1 MKQRNRRLVAILC
14 VLCMLF
20 SSMPVSAYTDPS
32 PATPTDLGP
41 ASGHETPEDP
51 QDTDLPEET
60 WETWQEDEPAAE
72 DEPADEDSEYLDDLG
87 GLDNPENPDEPL
99 FTGPEADLEL
109 SGSNDIL
116 VEGSLEGNPP
126 ADYLIRFTPEKNQ
139 TLWVILKADGEL
151 EATVTAENEDTVK
164 QMVSDPAAEDGQTV
178 LVLPYY
184 KVRTDE
190 TYLIRISGNA
200 PAAFSLRMV
209 KTSILKA
216 EEESEAE
223 PETPSDEDSVELDET
238 PVEPETPAY
247 EESAE
252 PDEAPENIPEDTRL
266 IACPLYETSLSFPQ
280 RNLCFFCS
288 SKKLL

>member
-1 MKQRNRRLVAILC
+1 M
-14 VLCMLF
+14 
-20 SSMPVSAYTDPS
+20 
-32 PATPTDLGP
+32 
-41 ASGHETPEDP
+41 
-51 QDTDLPEET
+51 
-60 WETWQEDEPAAE
+60 
-72 DEPADEDSEYLDDLG
+72 
-87 GLDNPENPDEPL
+87 
-99 FTGPEADLEL
+99 
-109 SGSNDIL
+109 
-116 VEGSLEGNPP
+116 
-126 ADYLIRFTPEKNQ
+126 
-139 TLWVILKADGEL
+139 
-151 EATVTAENEDTVK
+151 K

-252 PDEAPENIPEDTRL
+252 PDEAPENIREDTPEEAPEEVHEQEPEQSPEKDPRV
-266 IACPLYETSLSFPQ
+266 LYRVFL
-280 RNLCFFCS
+280 
-288 SKKLL
+288 